1 MKKAQRIDYIGSIL
15 FVSSITLCLVPM
27 TLGGGT
33 WDHSND
39 EFMRYLVL
47 VFMMHKE
54 EGGGSPQIKVDI
66 QRRLIAT

>member
-1 MKKAQRIDYIGSIL
+1 
-15 FVSSITLCLVPM
+15 
-27 TLGGGT
+27 
-33 WDHSND
+33 
-39 EFMRYLVL
+39 MRYLVL

>member
-1 MKKAQRIDYIGSIL
+1 MGTSLVEFIMAK
-15 FVSSITLCLVPM
+15 VSYC
-27 TLGGGT
+27 

-39 EFMRYLVL
+39 EFMDYSFV

-54 EGGGSPQIKVDI
+54 EGGGSPQIEVDI